1 MITRSKARAMRQ
13 AQNKIKSRN
22 AMPTHASLQQPCL
35 RIDGI
40 VLQADQPDQVLAG
53 SRDQIPPTHVEM
65 EAALIAA
72 ITQMAA
78 EQNQA
83 VMPRATTDQGPID
96 ESLFDAAA
104 LEHLA
109 TVRARLDLMR
119 TSGQIAWDY
128 FRIITMACQASAFVQ
143 RRVMLI
149 SSCFVSKSLGHWL
162 GVWPGIV
169 AVALLV
175 MLLHLFNVL
184 CVRRISRPESLA
196 ERVATSAAL
205 FLIVGGFL
213 KEKLEWL
220 LILQF

>member
-13 AQNKIKSRN
+13 SQNNIKSQN
-22 AMPTHASLQQPCL
+22 ARPTHASLQHPCL

-40 VLQADQPDQVLAG
+40 VPQAHHQDQILAS
-53 SRDQIPPTHVEM
+53 SRDQVQIQQAEM

-72 ITQMAA
+72 ITWMAA
-78 EQNQA
+78 EQDG
-83 VMPRATTDQGPID
+83 ATTNQQLFNEP
-96 ESLFDAAA
+96 LFDVVA

-119 TSGQIAWDY
+119 TSGRIAWDY
-128 FRIITMACQASAFVQ
+128 FRITTMACQASAFVQ
-143 RRVMLI
+143 QRVMMI
-149 SSCFVSKSLGHWL
+149 SSCFVSRSLGRWL
-162 GVWPGIV
+162 GVWPGII

-184 CVRRISRPESLA
+184 CVRRTWRPKSLA
-196 ERVATSAAL
+196 ERVATSATL
-205 FLIVGGFL
+205 FLTVGGFL
-213 KEKLEWL
+213 KEKFEWL